1 MPFLIESILDVSL
14 ALLTSTAPRTCN
26 RFCLKAEAFF
36 LHVRKNPRP
45 NVVFLNRFCQ
55 STRKRNDDW
64 NHSRPQSPSF
74 LGQVVLKRGA
84 PLVRYKLSRVALW
97 TRMDWNSNIFKGS
110 MRIYWYQNCDV
121 IDKKICI
128 HPSKASK
135 RCFQKP
141 PSWGPFFKDAFWVI
155 VFTGYIRP
163 NRTKNFRF
171 QTKMTAC
178 G

>member
-64 NHSRPQSPSF
+64 NHSRPQNPSF

-110 MRIYWYQNCDV
+110 MRIYWYQNRDE
-121 IDKKICI
+121 IDKKNMYSSIQSI
-128 HPSKASK
+128 KK
-135 RCFQKP
+135 
-141 PSWGPFFKDAFWVI
+141 
-155 VFTGYIRP
+155 VFSETSFLG
-163 NRTKNFRF
+163 TVF
-171 QTKMTAC
+171 
-178 G
+178 